1 MPSFS
6 LYLLA
11 LILHLLALIMPSL
24 SFSHYALARILYLCP
39 RSHSLIM
46 PSLSLFFYALALI
59 LSLCP
64 RSHSLYVRAT
74 ASLQQRVQRV
84 YSREFSD
91 HSTAASPVSLYTV
104 SDRDS
109 LQQPPSRESRE
120 STAAATTRILVSAFR
135 RRLRLSGP
143 GSQLLPG
150 PRAGK
155 RRTQSRCFGRVRLE
169 GNKLE
174 IELDLILQFCLP
186 LHRYGDPGRGSDR
199 DRDWQANL

>member
-24 SFSHYALARILYLCP
+24 SLSHYALARILYLCP
-39 RSHSLIM
+39 RSHSLMM
-46 PSLSLFFYALALI
+46 PSLPFSVRH
-59 LSLCP
+59 C
-64 RSHSLYVRAT
+64 RAT

-84 YSREFSD
+84 YSRECSD
-91 HSTAASPVSLYTV
+91 HSTAASPVCLYTV

-155 RRTQSRCFGRVRLE
+155 RRTQSCCFGRVRLE

-174 IELDLILQFCLP
+174 IELDLILQFRLP
-186 LHRYGDPGRGSDR
+186 LQRYSDPGRGRDR